1 MTDNPEFNGFPK
13 QCISFFRNLKK
24 NNTKEWFADHR
35 GEYDEHVLAPSRA
48 FVVAMGDRLKD
59 LSPYVHAES
68 KVNRSLFRI
77 HRDIR
82 FSKDKSPYKTH
93 MGIWFWEGSRQ
104 RMECSGYYFHV
115 DPPNLLLGVGIYM
128 FPKPMMKAY
137 RDSVV
142 HPEHGPALA
151 KAVDAVTG
159 KDYKP
164 GGRHYK
170 RVPSGYDVDHE
181 NAEYLLYNG
190 FHMGAE
196 KKIPAELHSPELVEY
211 CFERY
216 REMYPVHQWLLAMTK
231 RM

>member
-115 DPPNLLLGVGIYM
+115 DPPQPAFGGGNIHVSQTNDEGLQGLG
-128 FPKPMMKAY
+128 
-137 RDSVV
+137 
-142 HPEHGPALA
+142 
-151 KAVDAVTG
+151 
-159 KDYKP
+159 
-164 GGRHYK
+164 
-170 RVPSGYDVDHE
+170 
-181 NAEYLLYNG
+181 
-190 FHMGAE
+190 GA
-196 KKIPAELHSPELVEY
+196 P
-211 CFERY
+211 
-216 REMYPVHQWLLAMTK
+216 
-231 RM
+231 